1 MRRDH
6 GIILDLHK
14 AYLNRKLLHN
24 IFLYPMTFIPYHN
37 GMGQEDH
44 PNLGTLDKTVYF
56 SIDSTVEQNSVDRM
70 SDEDLIE

>member
-14 AYLNRKLLHN
+14 GYLNRKLLHN
-24 IFLYPMTFIPYHN
+24 IFHYPMTFIPSHN

-44 PNLGTLDKTVYF
+44 PNWGTLDKTVYF